1 MKPSHPQM
9 VTRKETFKPQQTAWD
24 HCQAE
29 KHQHLLFF
37 IAVKLTSLKSA
48 TWATHNCEKFYL
60 IAIFKGKI
68 QNMAKIKDMAASKSI
83 IQVSLVMS

>member
-1 MKPSHPQM
+1 M
-9 VTRKETFKPQQTAWD
+9 
-24 HCQAE
+24 
-29 KHQHLLFF
+29 
-37 IAVKLTSLKSA
+37 SLKSA

-83 IQVSLVMS
+83 IQVSLKI